1 MQFVKQK
8 MGLGRIYTTSWP
20 FCLTYLKTILI
31 YKKDKSFVFKKRT
44 QMSDLQAEL
53 GAGKNKK
60 AEFEIP
66 LVKVILVFKR
76 GKMVLSK
83 MVK

>member
-1 MQFVKQK
+1 
-8 MGLGRIYTTSWP
+8 
-20 FCLTYLKTILI
+20 
-31 YKKDKSFVFKKRT
+31 
-44 QMSDLQAEL
+44 MSQLQAGL